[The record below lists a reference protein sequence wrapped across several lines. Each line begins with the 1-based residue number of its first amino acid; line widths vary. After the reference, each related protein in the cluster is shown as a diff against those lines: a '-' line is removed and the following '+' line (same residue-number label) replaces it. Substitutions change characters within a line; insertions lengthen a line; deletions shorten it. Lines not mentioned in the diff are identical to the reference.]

1 MCEFQKNVI
10 LTSSYTNVSTK
21 KEQTMRQMLE
31 NLSWCQIH
39 LYTQHTNI
47 ADKNYEKNEEKFRD
61 LGFLTV
67 DVFFFYLLHV

>member
-1 MCEFQKNVI
+1 
-10 LTSSYTNVSTK
+10 
-21 KEQTMRQMLE
+21 MLE

-47 ADKNYEKNEEKFRD
+47 ADKNYEKNGD

-67 DVFFFYLLHV
+67 DVTSSIYYMYDWVLMKKRLKIANDVLPLLASG